1 MTEWEKKFKDGNF
14 SLIDFLCTE
23 HDKLKWQS
31 EGLFSDQLSI
41 ENGVIIL
48 ESWLR
53 PYLVDPNGSAAT
65 WLKNHFRDKNVEVV
79 SQHNPR
85 FQTNLELSVRYY
97 KLPLL
102 TQI

>member
-1 MTEWEKKFKDGNF
+1 MLAEWEKKFKGEKF

-23 HDKLKWQS
+23 HNKLKWLS
-31 EGLFSDQLSI
+31 EGLSSDQLSI

-53 PYLVDPNGSAAT
+53 PYLIDPNGIAAS
-65 WLKNHFRDKNVEVV
+65 WLKNHFSDKNVEVV

-85 FQTNLELSVRYY
+85 FQTNLELSVR
-97 KLPLL
+97 
-102 TQI
+102 